1 MFAQNWEASRREHG
15 VTAQFD
21 VLVTM
26 SDGVRVAAQI
36 FRPTTPGR
44 FPAILGVH
52 AYDAEMQFAPSR
64 PQAVQGK
71 NAQAEAGDPQFFVRR
86 GYAHI
91 MVNARGTGLSEGEYG
106 HYSPREVQDVVE
118 VIAWISEQD
127 WCDGNVGM
135 FGVSY
140 FAVCAKQVAAQN
152 PPALK
157 AVFAPYGYTDFYRDK
172 FYHGGILAHSFLT
185 NWSRHLAGVR
195 VKGWSRDALGK
206 EEYER
211 RLAMLRADRDILA
224 VPELAGAIAAPDK
237 GANSLIVD
245 VLMNPQDGPY
255 WQQRNPILEDIK
267 VPILIGS
274 SWDMYFLHLP
284 GEFRAWE
291 RITAPKKMIVGPPV
305 YLDRPVYQYA
315 FESLRW
321 FDHWLKGND
330 TGLMNEPD
338 VRLFVAGGDGSW
350 KTAESWPLP
359 ETVWHPF
366 YLHGQ
371 GLLSEHE
378 HWPNEGGSSFED
390 NSYNA
395 RGGVGF
401 ASPPMVERTEVIGP
415 LTATIYASTTQP
427 ELLLFASLWDIDP
440 SGNQRLLTRGW
451 LKGSMRKVDAKRSRP
466 WLWQYDFTEPEPVST
481 DGPQRFDINL
491 VPTANVFQK
500 GHRIGLRISSSDQDP
515 VDSLFDMLGQGHLL
529 QQRSSWVT
537 IFHDADHPSVL
548 HVPVTSGNVIGTFMS
563 GGGGAMRKV
572 EGSKAPQA
580 NSNSWDNW

>member
-1 MFAQNWEASRREHG
+1 MFAQNWQVSQREHG
-15 VTAQFD
+15 VIAQHD
-21 VLVTM
+21 VLITM
-26 SDGVRVAAQI
+26 SDGIRVAAQI
-36 FRPTTPGR
+36 FRPTTPGK

-52 AYDAEMQFAPSR
+52 AYDAEMQYAPSR

-91 MVNARGTGLSEGEYG
+91 IVNARGTGRSEGEYG

-118 VIAWISEQD
+118 VIAWIAEQD
-127 WCDGNVGM
+127 WCDGKVGM

-172 FYHGGILAHSFLT
+172 FYHGGILSHSFLT
-185 NWSRHLAGVR
+185 NWSRHLAGAK
-195 VKGWSRDALGK
+195 VKGWSFEALGK
-206 EEYER
+206 AEYER
-211 RLAMLRADRDILA
+211 RLALLRTDRDIMA
-224 VPELAGAIAAPDK
+224 VPELAAAVAAPDK
-237 GANSLIVD
+237 GANPLIVD
-245 VLMNPQDGPY
+245 VLMNSEDGPY
-255 WQQRNPILEDIK
+255 WQQRNPVLEDIK

-291 RITAPKKMIVGPPV
+291 RISAPKKMIVGPPV

-330 TGLMNEPD
+330 TGLMAEPD
-338 VRLFVAGGDGSW
+338 VRLFVTGGDGSW
-350 KTAESWPLP
+350 KSSPSWPLP

-378 HWPNEGGSSFED
+378 HWPHEGGTSYED
-390 NSYNA
+390 NCYNA

-415 LTATIYASTTQP
+415 LTATIYAATTQP

-440 SGNQRLLTRGW
+440 DGNQRLLTRGW
-451 LKGSMRKVDAKRSRP
+451 LKGSMRKVNAEKSRP
-466 WLWQYDFTEPEPVST
+466 WLWQYDFTEPEPVAT
-481 DGPQRFDINL
+481 DGPHRFDINL
-491 VPTANVFQK
+491 VPTANIFQK

-529 QQRSSWVT
+529 QQRASWVT
-537 IFHDADHPSVL
+537 VFHDADHPSVL

-563 GGGGAMRKV
+563 GGGGAARKV
-572 EGSKAPQA
+572 EAAKVPQ
-580 NSNSWDNW
+580 SNNTSWDNW